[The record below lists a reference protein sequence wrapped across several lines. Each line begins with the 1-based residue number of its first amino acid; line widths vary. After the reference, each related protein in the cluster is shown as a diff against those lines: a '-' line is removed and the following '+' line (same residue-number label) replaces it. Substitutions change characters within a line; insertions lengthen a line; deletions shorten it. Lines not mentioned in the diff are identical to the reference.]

1 MSFMVPF
8 EVLEPM
14 MGTHQ
19 VWNSYS
25 TTEEQLSLQAN
36 SLRKVQNRIRAIEKA
51 EMVRRQIELEGQLGA
66 LQV

>member
-1 MSFMVPF
+1 
-8 EVLEPM
+8 